1 MYIYTTNTTFTA
13 MFIDSRSQVE
23 VVEFKICIIYRTS
36 VKFKVKH
43 CVQSMIGSRYTADAR
58 RNNELFVLHTYM
70 YVHTMNSNN
79 SKLPTA
85 KSHWQY
91 CIHTD
96 VTYMYI
102 MLYIPVHY
110 NTRHFLHANS
120 MTTSVLAYFLCVVS
134 EKSGITPDD
143 MRIGS
148 WKARSHM
155 AAATTEL
162 WPTISDRAEEMAE
175 WMPVLDHILHAWTV
189 VATIPFTSSVNT
201 LCTYCPDKQDL
212 FSNKIQG

>member
-85 KSHWQY
+85 KSH
-91 CIHTD
+91 
-96 VTYMYI
+96 
-102 MLYIPVHY
+102 
-110 NTRHFLHANS
+110 
-120 MTTSVLAYFLCVVS
+120 
-134 EKSGITPDD
+134 
-143 MRIGS
+143 
-148 WKARSHM
+148 
-155 AAATTEL
+155 
-162 WPTISDRAEEMAE
+162 
-175 WMPVLDHILHAWTV
+175 
-189 VATIPFTSSVNT
+189 
-201 LCTYCPDKQDL
+201 
-212 FSNKIQG
+212 